1 MKGHTMTAVHKRS
14 QAAASKSMSVP
25 EAAREYLG
33 IKSKDAAYAA
43 AHAGLIPAIRV
54 GRLLRVPRA
63 AMEQRMLQAGQ
74 APSSNAA

>member
-1 MKGHTMTAVHKRS
+1 MKAAHNRS
-14 QAAASKSMSVP
+14 HVAEATSKSMSVP

-33 IKSKDAAYAA
+33 ITSKDGAYAA
-43 AHAGLIPAIRV
+43 AHAGIIPFIRV

-74 APSSNAA
+74 SATTNAA